1 VILDRS
7 FIHINGIGEKRER
20 ALWRHGATD
29 WQTALAAELSW
40 MGKRCEEVKSEAAR
54 SIEKLKAR
62 DCKYFADKLPPK
74 ERWRLWPDF
83 KEDCCYLDIETDPY
97 RPTLVGVYLNG
108 SYRVFMRGRDLEEA
122 PVFLSGVK
130 FFATYFGTGFDVPV
144 LRRYFGPG
152 LLENAAHLDVM
163 HVLHG
168 MGIRGG
174 LKASET
180 ALGLSR
186 PAEVQGLSGEDAV
199 RLWCEYQQGQEA
211 SLERLISYN
220 REDVLN
226 LGKILE
232 LVVPRLI
239 SERLDSPV
247 T

>member
-7 FIHINGIGEKRER
+7 FIHICGIGVKRER
-20 ALWRHGATD
+20 ALWRRGAID
-29 WQTALAAELSW
+29 WQSALAAELSW
-40 MGKRCEEVKSEAAR
+40 MGKRSEEVKAECAR
-54 SIEKLKAR
+54 SVERLHAR

-97 RPTLVGVYLNG
+97 RPTLVGVSLNG
-108 SYRVFMRGRDLEEA
+108 TYRVFMRGRDLDEA
-122 PVFLSGVK
+122 PAFLENVR
-130 FFATYFGTGFDVPV
+130 FFATYFGTGFDLPV
-144 LRRYFGPG
+144 LRHYFGPE

-174 LKASET
+174 LKASEI

-186 PAEVQGLSGEDAV
+186 PSDVQGLSGEDAV
-199 RLWCEYQQGQEA
+199 RLWYEYQQGQKA
-211 SLERLISYN
+211 SLDRLISYN

-226 LGKILE
+226 LKKILE

-239 SERLDSPV
+239 SERLDSQAP
-247 T
+247 